1 MRGVVL
7 IGLGALLALF
17 MATHAVKHATR
28 HGMRAESIQPRAA
41 RLEDLAREVT
51 PPLHYARANSFW
63 GESSLGPCAV
73 SAVWA
78 AHIAFAPT
86 LRLEV
91 RAPAVAT
98 APKLEPGADP
108 VVRVVDFR
116 PRARPRP
123 ERRYDMRQAA

>member
-7 IGLGALLALF
+7 AGLGALVAVM
-17 MATHAVKHATR
+17 MAGHAVKHATR
-28 HGMRAESIQPRAA
+28 HGLRAESVQPRAA
-41 RLEDLAREVT
+41 RLEDLAREAVA
-51 PPLHYARANSFW
+51 PLRYARANSFW
-63 GESSLGPCAV
+63 GETSIGPCAIG
-73 SAVWA
+73 AVWA
-78 AHIAFAPT
+78 AQVAFAPT

-91 RAPAVAT
+91 RAPAKAA
-98 APKLEPGADP
+98 APKFEPGADP